1 MLEAFELSSVRQTL
15 RKYIDYRWTMEQ
27 LDQPSPGWDMC
38 EREWRKHKLNLKHSH
53 RMHQNLLRNEADTDI
68 L

>member
-1 MLEAFELSSVRQTL
+1 MKEAFDLDSVRNILSSNLGKYWTL
-15 RKYIDYRWTMEQ
+15 EN
-27 LDQPSPGWDMC
+27 LDHPSPGWDMC